1 MFDISQNN
9 QSMKI
14 GQIKHVRFS
23 LESNRTIYFNK
34 HTRIKLGLS
43 KMPTIED
50 NFCRWGDINP
60 TTETGVSS
68 IVPRLPRKYTT
79 DILLSPVKKSESLST
94 PRLPVRR
101 MSGELKQGQF
111 TPRRPS
117 RQSSKNTM
125 LGQPA
130 SSCTTFKDA
139 VLHSYPK
146 NKKDNSLP
154 KPSMPRRRGDPSPRK
169 SARWRFHRLVFGV
182 IQTMAMHRPDMLRNS
197 KV

>member
-50 NFCRWGDINP
+50 NFCRWGDIDP

-68 IVPRLPRKYTT
+68 EVPRLPRKYTT
-79 DILLSPVKKSESLST
+79 DILLSPVKKGEPLST

-101 MSGELKQGQF
+101 GSGELKQCQF

-125 LGQPA
+125 LGQPV
-130 SSCTTFKDA
+130 SSCTTHKDA
-139 VLHSYPK
+139 VLHSYHI
-146 NKKDNSLP
+146 NKKDSSLRS
-154 KPSMPRRRGDPSPRK
+154 PSMPRRRGSFSK
-169 SARWRFHRLVFGV
+169 KVSAMVF
-182 IQTMAMHRPDMLRNS
+182 TYAALALLEED
-197 KV
+197 